1 MSSGGPIRRQPD
13 PYRNRP
19 TARLIRT
26 ISRAAASGIS
36 RGVRAAAGMEDP
48 ESVQALDDIC
58 QDAAD
63 SYTEGV
69 ITSANAVVNFI
80 SSTPGQVT
88 VAVLVIGRAAYLATA
103 ATTPVGMAGLVV
115 GSLLTGCATSMTN
128 IALAPVGTAL
138 MRGLARFTP
147 Y

>member
-1 MSSGGPIRRQPD
+1 MPSGGPIRRNSD
-13 PYRNRP
+13 PYENRP

-26 ISRAAASGIS
+26 ISRAVASRIS
-36 RGVRAAAGMEDP
+36 REVRAVAGMEDP

-58 QDAAD
+58 LNAAD

-69 ITSANAVVNFI
+69 ITTANTAGNFL

-88 VAVLVIGRAAYLATA
+88 VAVLVIGRTAFLATQA
-103 ATTPVGMAGLVV
+103 VTPVGMLGLVA
-115 GSLLTGCATSMTN
+115 GSLLTGFATSMTN
-128 IALAPVGTAL
+128 IALAPVGTAVF
-138 MRGLARFTP
+138 RGLARFSP

>member
-58 QDAAD
+58 LNAAD

-69 ITSANAVVNFI
+69 ITTANTVGNFL

-88 VAVLVIGRAAYLATA
+88 VAVLVIGRVAFLATQA
-103 ATTPVGMAGLVV
+103 VTPVGMVGLVA
-115 GSLLTGCATSMTN
+115 GSLLTGFATSMTN
-128 IALAPVGTAL
+128 IALAPVGTAVI
-138 MRGLARFTP
+138 RGLARFSP